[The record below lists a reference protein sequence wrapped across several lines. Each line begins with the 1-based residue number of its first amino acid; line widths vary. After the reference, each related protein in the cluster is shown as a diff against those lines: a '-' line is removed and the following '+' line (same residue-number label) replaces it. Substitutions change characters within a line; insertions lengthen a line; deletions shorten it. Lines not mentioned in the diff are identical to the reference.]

1 MWIFQILGM
10 VLLTILTSFYFF
22 PFEFTF
28 LLGINTKM
36 AMAGIGLVVLIIQLA
51 RGRNSIID
59 RDFFQLS
66 LIAGLVS
73 LIGFLAVTLNDTYDY
88 TYATYIVSM
97 WVWLAGAYVL
107 IQTIK
112 RFHGNVS
119 VDLVCNYLVVVCLT
133 QCLIAFVMTQ
143 YPPLKDFVDSFLG
156 STGFMGKMK
165 DRMYGIGASLD
176 VAGSRFSVILVMIVY
191 LLSKMA
197 ATDKKKYIGLYWGIF
212 FVIAVIGNMMSR
224 TTTVGV
230 IIALMYLL
238 YISRIYAF
246 RIDLDMKYVWGWF
259 VGILCVAVVL
269 VIYGY
274 HTNLAFQENLRF
286 GFEGFF
292 SLVEKGKWEVHS
304 NEILKDM
311 YVFPDNLKTWIIGDG
326 YFNGPEDVDPY
337 YIGERWKV
345 GYYKGTDVGYLRFIF
360 YFGVMGL
367 MAFSLFMYKVAQ
379 VCMNRFTSYKS
390 LFFVILLLNF
400 AVWFKVSTDI
410 FLVFALFLCM
420 TGTEEQMVKQEPLSD
435 KLVS

>member
-1 MWIFQILGM
+1 M

-28 LLGINTKM
+28 LPDINTKM

-51 RGRNSIID
+51 RRQKSIIN

-73 LIGFLAVTLNDTYDY
+73 LMAFFTVTWNDTYDY
-88 TYATYIVSM
+88 TYATYIISM
-97 WVWLAGAYVL
+97 WVWLSGAYVV
-107 IQTIK
+107 IQAIK
-112 RFHGNVS
+112 RVHGHVS
-119 VDLVCNYLVVVCLT
+119 VELVCNYLIVVCVA
-133 QCLIAFVMTQ
+133 QCLIAFAMTQ
-143 YPPLKDFVDSFLG
+143 VPSLKNLVDSFLG
-156 STGFMGKMK
+156 STGFMGKMES
-165 DRMYGIGASLD
+165 RMYGIGASLD
-176 VAGSRFSVILVMIVY
+176 VAGSRFSVALVMIIS
-191 LLSKMA
+191 LLLKIA
-197 ATDKKKYIGLYWGIF
+197 VTDKKKYIGLYWGAF

-230 IIALMYLL
+230 IVALAYLF
-238 YISRIYAF
+238 YVSRIYIF
-246 RIDLDMKYVWGWF
+246 QIDSGMKSVLGWF
-259 VGILCVAVVL
+259 VGILCVVILL

-274 HTNLAFQENLRF
+274 YTNPNFQVNLRF

-292 SLVEKGKWEVHS
+292 SLVEKGRWEVHS

-337 YIGERWKV
+337 YIGEKWTV

-360 YFGVMGL
+360 YFGLMGL
-367 MAFSLFMYKVAQ
+367 VAFSFFMCKVAK
-379 VCMNRFTSYKS
+379 VCMTRFASYRS

-410 FLVFALFLCM
+410 FLVFALFLCISK
-420 TGTEEQMVKQEPLSD
+420 EEENQMAEQKSLSD
-435 KLVS
+435 KLRL